1 MPRGQAHEGPVIDG
15 YGPTGALPQYG
26 RAGDDA
32 LLERMQATV
41 QTLPALSG
49 ARRAAPLSEHT
60 SERYGCAGDATL
72 MKDMPASPRGLSS
85 RWRLEINPTTCL
97 QAGDQI
103 LARV

>member
-1 MPRGQAHEGPVIDG
+1 MPRGQAHEGPVTDG

-60 SERYGCAGDATL
+60 SERYGCTGDATL
-72 MKDMPASPRGLSS
+72 MKAHAGFAPRSVFTMAS
-85 RWRLEINPTTCL
+85 
-97 QAGDQI
+97 
-103 LARV
+103 